1 MTNKDYKRLTDTGI
15 PTITPDDVYNRLYE
29 LENTI
34 ENGTL
39 VFLPC
44 KVGDD
49 FWCVD
54 DVYPKGY
61 EGEVGYFQV
70 YKKEV
75 FIVDVFGLVFPIDC
89 LYFTWKAAKKAL
101 EEMKKC

>member
-29 LENTI
+29 LENAI

-44 KVGDD
+44 KVGDE
-49 FWCVD
+49 FWYINKIWNKACVEQ
-54 DVYPKGY
+54 VV
-61 EGEVGYFQV
+61 EFEVGGYGIV
-70 YKKEV
+70 
-75 FIVDVFGLVFPIDC
+75 IVDTFGRPHFLERI
-89 LYFTWKAAKKAL
+89 YFTKEAAQKAL
-101 EEMKKC
+101 EEMKK